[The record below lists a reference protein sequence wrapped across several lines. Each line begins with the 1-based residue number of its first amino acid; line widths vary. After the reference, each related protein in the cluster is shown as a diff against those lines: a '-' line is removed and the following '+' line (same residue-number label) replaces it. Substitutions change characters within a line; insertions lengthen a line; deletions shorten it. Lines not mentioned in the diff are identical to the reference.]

1 MVALAWTRVI
11 KAVVAVI
18 ACDSQVVG
26 EPAAASERK
35 LRRQHVGSPSELAAV
50 LLGGAVDELSKLGV
64 HF

>member
-11 KAVVAVI
+11 AAVVAII
-18 ACDSQVVG
+18 AGDSQVVG
-26 EPAAASERK
+26 EPAAASEGQ
-35 LRRQHVGSPSELAAV
+35 LRRQHVCSPSELATV